1 MSDLVD
7 TITPADIT
15 GAGLV
20 TLGETMGLV
29 VQNTPGAPRNGEP
42 MSFGIGGSESNV
54 AIGVRRLGVPATWI
68 GRIGDDPAG
77 AMILRELRAERV
89 EALTTLDPA
98 PTGLMLRW
106 RPAAQRGRVE
116 YYRRASAGSHLC
128 EADIPQELISH
139 AQVLHISGI
148 TLALG
153 PGPAA
158 AAAHAVSIAR
168 EAGVTV
174 SFDLNFRRALWSEA
188 EAQPALAAMVEQA
201 EVVFAGADEA
211 AIVTGARD
219 PLDAALALE
228 QLGPRQV
235 LIKLGAEGCLARIDG
250 STHELAAPRV
260 AVLDTVGAGDA
271 FAAGYLADLIAG
283 AGPAQRLATAVAAGA
298 WAVTVSGDWEGM
310 PDRRALGLFEETEPV
325 VR

>member
-1 MSDLVD
+1 VSAGAD

-15 GAGLV
+15 RSGLV
-20 TLGETMGLV
+20 TLGETMGLL
-29 VQNTPGAPRNGEP
+29 VQSSPGVPRNGEP

-54 AIGVRRLGVPATWI
+54 AIGVRRLGVPSTWI

-89 EALTTLDPA
+89 EAVTALDPA
-98 PTGLMLRW
+98 ATGLMLRW

-116 YYRRASAGSHLC
+116 YYRRDSAGSHLG
-128 EADIPQELISH
+128 EADVPADLITR
-139 AQVLHISGI
+139 ARVLHASGI

-153 PGPAA
+153 ADPAA
-158 AAAHAVSIAR
+158 AVAHALAVAR

-174 SFDLNFRRALWSEA
+174 SFDLNFRRALWDEA
-188 EAQPALAAMVEQA
+188 TAAPVLTAAVRQA
-201 EVVFAGADEA
+201 DIVFAGVDEA
-211 AIVTGARD
+211 AIIAGTRD
-219 PLDAALALE
+219 PLEAALAVE

-235 LIKLGAEGCLARIDG
+235 LIKLGADGCLARING
-250 STHELAAPRV
+250 TTHELAAPRV
-260 AVLDTVGAGDA
+260 VVLDTVGAGDA
-271 FAAGYLADLIAG
+271 FAAGYLADLISG